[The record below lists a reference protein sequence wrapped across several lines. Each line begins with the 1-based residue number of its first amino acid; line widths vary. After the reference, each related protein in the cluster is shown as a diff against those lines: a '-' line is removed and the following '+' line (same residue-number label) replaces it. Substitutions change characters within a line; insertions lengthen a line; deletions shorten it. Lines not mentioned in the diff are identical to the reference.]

1 MYVTLLTSPR
11 GGGGYSLLWTLQSDN
26 GDIHENVVKLKID
39 SASRAFLDYPKSS
52 SYLKEGNLLL
62 ELKRGGH
69 PRVQKEMVE
78 FIALPLP
85 SSKKLK
91 VWPFEVVVVQGRQ
104 RNVQKSVMQEQSCC
118 FAY

>member
-1 MYVTLLTSPR
+1 M
-11 GGGGYSLLWTLQSDN
+11 
-26 GDIHENVVKLKID
+26 
-39 SASRAFLDYPKSS
+39 
-52 SYLKEGNLLL
+52 L

-104 RNVQKSVMQEQSCC
+104 RNVQKRVMQEQSCC